1 MRITSQP
8 PDNKPS
14 VFVIQDIP
22 GTKIGAPKINI
33 IGAREFGDLKVLLPE
48 NSQIILSP
56 AYVTQTLK
64 QKLKNYKKSDYLLL
78 TGDPAIIGVACSIVS
93 EITNGKYN
101 LLKWDKQE
109 RRYYPV
115 EINLHGTWQ
124 IYYKPIYK
132 TARKLW
138 QR

>member
-64 QKLKNYKKSDYLLL
+64 QKLKDYKKSDYLLL

-115 EINLHGTWQ
+115 EINLYNKTWQ
-124 IYYKPIYK
+124 
-132 TARKLW
+132 
-138 QR
+138 

>member
-22 GTKIGAPKINI
+22 GTKIGTPKINI

-64 QKLKNYKKSDYLLL
+64 QKLKDYKKSDYLLL

-115 EINLHGTWQ
+115 EINLYSKGWH
-124 IYYKPIYK
+124 IYY
-132 TARKLW
+132 
-138 QR
+138 